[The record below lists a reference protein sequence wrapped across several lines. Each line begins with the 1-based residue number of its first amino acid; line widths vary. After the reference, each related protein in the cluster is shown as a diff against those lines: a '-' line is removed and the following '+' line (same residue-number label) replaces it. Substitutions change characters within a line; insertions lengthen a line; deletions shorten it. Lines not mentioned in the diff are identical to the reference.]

1 MPCTVF
7 RLPFKIMMLCTVFR
21 LDVCADADCGRS
33 RSGGEHHCHHSLVK
47 VRPTSSSEAD
57 VTIQSYFQPGYQQ
70 LLQPNFDSYEYNGQV
85 KEISI
90 KFWIMDSK
98 VYFLLFRGS
107 SECSILHSFITV
119 HKKSVLQRE
128 YYYLHFHVDYE

>member
-1 MPCTVF
+1 MGHIRVITAAKVLTLLTLCTATDGILGHFSHYFCLCKIRLPLKIIAKNF

-57 VTIQSYFQPGYQQ
+57 VTIIFSAR
-70 LLQPNFDSYEYNGQV
+70 
-85 KEISI
+85 ISTI
-90 KFWIMDSK
+90 ASTKF
-98 VYFLLFRGS
+98 
-107 SECSILHSFITV
+107 
-119 HKKSVLQRE
+119 
-128 YYYLHFHVDYE
+128 